1 MNSPSSNDPLERARS
16 ITFGYSDTEDRI
28 WVRMLLENKTDVNFW
43 INRRLCKAIY
53 EAMVGLLMKPIKVE
67 GRELSDKSLERH
79 LKAEFYELSRSTFD
93 PAPPPPEKKDSEGQ
107 EAQKPN
113 WLGLCHTVSIT
124 SGPQWLMSF
133 KNKGTDYQL
142 ALDRRSMIKVFVG
155 LLKTCDRSGWDL
167 PNPHEWI
174 CISG

>member
-1 MNSPSSNDPLERARS
+1 MQITISN
-16 ITFGYSDTEDRI
+16 
-28 WVRMLLENKTDVNFW
+28 VDVQDKGKYQQAVVNYTT
-43 INRRLCKAIY
+43 K
-53 EAMVGLLMKPIKVE
+53 E
-67 GRELSDKSLERH
+67 G
-79 LKAEFYELSRSTFD
+79 KAE
-93 PAPPPPEKKDSEGQ
+93 KK
-107 EAQKPN
+107 N
-113 WLGLCHTVSIT
+113 V
-124 SGPQWLMSF
+124 MSF